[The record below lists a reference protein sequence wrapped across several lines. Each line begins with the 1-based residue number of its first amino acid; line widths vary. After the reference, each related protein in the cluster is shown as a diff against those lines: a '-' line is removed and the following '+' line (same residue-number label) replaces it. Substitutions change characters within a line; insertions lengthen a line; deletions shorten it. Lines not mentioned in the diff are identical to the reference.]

1 MCIYEWSLKALSSL
15 QFNSRLLNL
24 TLSFRRTIK
33 IFYRITLIRYI
44 DPNER
49 TNELWHF
56 ISFRSC
62 SHILWDNSYFG
73 SRLKKKRKKETKTRV
88 IFPRNTFDSMERR
101 NGSRWKANEKKN
113 FSLNVSEICRHLS
126 RHQYI
131 YIYIYIYTCTFTAVH
146 YCLSISKAWLS
157 PHDSIPT
164 LNYVTSVLYLIL
176 DLTLEEK
183 DFTIE
188 HGWIYPLS
196 VIRYSIELLRMA
208 K

>member
-24 TLSFRRTIK
+24 TLPFRRTIK
-33 IFYRITLIRYI
+33 IFYRITLIRSFGANERT
-44 DPNER
+44 NER

-56 ISFRSC
+56 ISFRPC

-131 YIYIYIYTCTFTAVH
+131 YIYIHLYMYVH
-146 YCLSISKAWLS
+146 RCPLL
-157 PHDSIPT
+157 PF
-164 LNYVTSVLYLIL
+164 
-176 DLTLEEK
+176 
-183 DFTIE
+183 DF
-188 HGWIYPLS
+188 
-196 VIRYSIELLRMA
+196 
-208 K
+208 